1 MSVDLALAKAHLRIT
16 SDDQDLL
23 IQSHIASADAQIVR
37 FINDDELDI
46 DATPELVSAQLLL
59 IEWLFDPEGKV
70 EIDDIHGM
78 PGAVVALAGPFRL
91 PTVA

>member
-1 MSVDLALAKAHLRIT
+1 MSVELALAKAHLRIT
-16 SDDQDLL
+16 SDDLDVL
-23 IQSHIASADAQIVR
+23 IQSHIASADAHIVR
-37 FINDDELDI
+37 FVNDDELDI
-46 DATPELVSAQLLL
+46 DEQPELIAAQLLL

-70 EIDDIHGM
+70 EIDDIHGI